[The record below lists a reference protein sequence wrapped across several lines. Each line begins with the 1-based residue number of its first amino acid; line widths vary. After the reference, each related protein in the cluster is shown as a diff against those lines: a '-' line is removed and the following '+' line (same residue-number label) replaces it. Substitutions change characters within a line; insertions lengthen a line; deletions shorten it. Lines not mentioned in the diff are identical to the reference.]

1 MRRAVTMVDGE
12 RRLVLIVED
21 DPTNLMLTRAVLERD
36 GYRTEAARS
45 AEDALEHLQHVR
57 PDLILMD
64 VGLPGRDGL
73 TLTRQLKADP
83 AMAAIPI
90 VAVTAHAM
98 REDQTRALAAGCD
111 GYISKPISPRTF
123 TSEIEAL
130 LRGRRDGPESDRP

>member
-1 MRRAVTMVDGE
+1 MVDGE

-21 DPTNLMLTRAVLERD
+21 DPTNLLLTRAVLERD

-45 AEDALEHLQHVR
+45 AEDALEHLQYVR

-123 TSEIEAL
+123 TSKIEAL
-130 LRGRRDGPESDRP
+130 LRGRREGPESDRP